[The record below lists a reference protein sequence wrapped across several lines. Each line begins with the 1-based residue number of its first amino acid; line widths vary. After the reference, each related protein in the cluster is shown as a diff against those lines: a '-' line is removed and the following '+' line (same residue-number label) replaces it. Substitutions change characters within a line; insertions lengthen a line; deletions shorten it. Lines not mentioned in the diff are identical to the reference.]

1 MKRASLVAPLLLI
14 TIGALFLLNNM
25 RPELPLFELVARYW
39 PYVLIGWGALRLAEL
54 LLWASR
60 SRPLPASGISGGE
73 WTLIVFICLI
83 GSGMYAAHGFGANW
97 PRGRITMRG
106 VEMFGEKFDYNVNG
120 QKDVGKAPIIL
131 VDNLRGNARIVGAD
145 VTDIKV
151 AGRKTIQAMQQGDA
165 DSANEQSPLEITT
178 AGDRV
183 TVRLVQDRIGSG
195 QRISADLDITVPRGA
210 TIEARGRYG
219 DFDISDVNGPVQVVS
234 DNAGVRLQNLVNNV
248 RLELNRSDI
257 VRAVNIKGTVDLKGN
272 RCQDVELENVEGQV
286 TIEGG
291 YSGELQFRNL
301 AKPLQFNGN
310 QSEIRVEK
318 IPGQVR
324 MALGHF
330 TGQNVVGPLQLTGKT
345 RDVDISDFVGP
356 VTIAVQRG
364 DIDLRPIRSPLQAIE
379 AKTGLGD
386 IELAVPSAAKFE
398 LRAVSERGEIE
409 NDYGAPFSGD
419 SDREGKRHGSTL
431 QGSVGQGPM
440 VKLTTDRGLIRLRK
454 ASSEDIRVEQPPKPP
469 RVPNPPIP
477 PEGLRVEK
485 Q

>member
-1 MKRASLVAPLLLI
+1 MRRASLVAPLLLI
-14 TIGALFLLNNM
+14 TIGALFLFNNL
-25 RPELPLFELVARYW
+25 RPELPLFEMAARYW
-39 PYVLIGWGALRLAEL
+39 PFVLIGWGVLRLAEL

-73 WTLIVFICLI
+73 WVLIVFICLI
-83 GSGMYAAHGFGANW
+83 GSGMYAAHGFGSNW

-106 VEMFGEKFDYNVNG
+106 VEMFGEKFDYNVGG
-120 QKDVGKAPIIL
+120 QKEVGKAPVIL
-131 VDNLRGNARIVGAD
+131 VDNLRGNARITGAD
-145 VTDIKV
+145 VTEVKV
-151 AGRKTIQAMQQGDA
+151 AGRKTIQAMQQADA
-165 DSANEQSPLEITT
+165 DKANEQSPLEITS
-178 AGDRV
+178 AGERV

-195 QRISADLDITVPRGA
+195 QRISADLEITVPRGA

-248 RLELNRSDI
+248 RLDLNRSDI
-257 VRAVNIKGTVDLKGN
+257 VRAINIKGTVDLKGN

-301 AKPLQFNGN
+301 AKPLQFNAN
-310 QSEIRVEK
+310 QTELRVEK

-330 TGQNVVGPLQLTGKT
+330 TAQNLVGPLRLTGKT
-345 RDVDISDFVGP
+345 RDVDVSDFVGP
-356 VTIAVQRG
+356 VNITVQRG

-379 AKTGLGD
+379 ARTGLGD
-386 IELAVPSAAKFE
+386 IELALPGAAKFE
-398 LRAVSERGEIE
+398 LRAVSERGEVE
-409 NDYGAPFSGD
+409 NDYGAPLVVESE
-419 SDREGKRHGSTL
+419 SEGKHRGSTL
-431 QGSVGQGPM
+431 QGAVGQGPM
-440 VKLTTDRGLIRLRK
+440 LKLTTERGMVRIRK
-454 ASSEDIRVEQPPKPP
+454 ASAEEIRAEQPPKAL
-469 RVPNPPIP
+469 RVPVPPIP